1 MNDVTVTDSI
11 TSVVVETGN
20 VVEISETNNQVTI
33 ADKTNLTVTQTTNS
47 VSIQNVENKVEVL
60 STAIDVVSVGTQGP
74 QGPQG
79 ASGTSTIGGKAV
91 PTTAPT
97 DGHFLTFDAS
107 SDEFVFTL
115 EIDAGTY

>member
-1 MNDVTVTDSI
+1 MNDVTVTDSV

-60 STAIDVVSVGTQGP
+60 STAIEVVSVGTQGQ
-74 QGPQG
+74 QGP
-79 ASGTSTIGGKAV
+79 SGTSTIGGKGV
-91 PTTAPT
+91 PTSAPS
-97 DGHFLTFDAS
+97 DGDFIVFSSS
-107 SDEFVFTL
+107 SDEFVYTQ

>member
-11 TSVVVETGN
+11 TSIVVETGN

-60 STAIDVVSVGTQGP
+60 STAIEVVSVGTQGP
-74 QGPQG
+74 QGPSG
-79 ASGTSTIGGKAV
+79 ATVIGGKAV
-91 PTTAPT
+91 PTTAPS
-97 DGHFLTFDAS
+97 DGDLIAFDSA
-107 SDEFVFTL
+107 SDEFVYTL

>member
-11 TSVVVETGN
+11 TSIVVETGN

-60 STAIDVVSVGTQGP
+60 STAIEVVSVGAQGP
-74 QGPQG
+74 QGP
-79 ASGTSTIGGKAV
+79 SGTSAIGGKSV
-91 PTTAPT
+91 PTSAPS
-97 DGHFLTFDAS
+97 DGDFIVFSSS
-107 SDEFVFTL
+107 SDEFVYTQ

>member
-1 MNDVTVTDSI
+1 MNDVTVTDSV

-60 STAIDVVSVGTQGP
+60 STAIEVVSVGTQGP
-74 QGPQG
+74 QGV
-79 ASGTSTIGGKAV
+79 SGTSTIGGKAV

>member
-20 VVEISETNNQVTI
+20 VVEISETNNQVTV

-47 VSIQNVENKVEVL
+47 VSIENVENKVEVL
-60 STAIDVVSVGTQGP
+60 STAIEVVSVGAQGP
-74 QGPQG
+74 QGP
-79 ASGTSTIGGKAV
+79 SGTSAIGGKDV
-91 PTTAPT
+91 PTSAPS
-97 DGHFLTFDAS
+97 DGDFIVFSNS
-107 SDEFVFTL
+107 SDEWVYTQ

>member
-60 STAIDVVSVGTQGP
+60 STAIEVVSVGVQGP
-74 QGPQG
+74 QGP
-79 ASGTSTIGGKAV
+79 SGTSAIGGKDV
-91 PTTAPT
+91 PTSAPS
-97 DGHFLTFDAS
+97 DGDLIVFSSS
-107 SDEFVFTL
+107 SDEFVYTQ